1 MDPVVA
7 LDKVFELAGQVGDLM
22 AATLTERGLTPARAE
37 ALLVLHQHGAP
48 MVQRQFS
55 QALRCTPRHIT
66 ALVDALES
74 HGLARRGPHPTDRR
88 ATLVSLTE
96 QGAHAAQRI
105 ATERRTAAHA
115 LLGGIPAE
123 ALAGFVTV
131 ADQVLRHLAGPGPVR
146 TASPEK
152 VAGS

>member
-1 MDPVVA
+1 VVADPVAA

-22 AATLTERGLTPARAE
+22 SATLTERGLTPARAE

-55 QALRCTPRHIT
+55 QALRCTPRHVT

-88 ATLVSLTE
+88 ATLVALTE
-96 QGAHAAQRI
+96 QGAHAAERI
-105 ATERRTAAHA
+105 ATERSTAAHA

-123 ALAGFVTV
+123 ALTGFITV
-131 ADQVLRHLAGPGPVR
+131 ADQVLRHLAELH
-146 TASPEK
+146 TAPAASS
-152 VAGS
+152 GG